1 MILMSSSIL
10 ITSPLIKSFCGGVV
24 KRFSRRRRRRLSIFT
39 FCSKT
44 FSLSPFFLLFLYL
57 GFYIEGPRGS
67 DVCPLSSLLRARC
80 LPPFSRKRGQRR
92 RSLFCST
99 LTHHHHLCRHSKNH
113 HHEDVRRDRRVCGR
127 RAVVAHQHRRRRREK
142 TFQRSNVAKE
152 DDRARARGRRG
163 VWGRRDRRKGELVV
177 WPNPQREPV
186 VAVRRRARR
195 RESGYERLLFQC
207 VLISRFEHASNK
219 SRLISSRFSI
229 AL

>member
-1 MILMSSSIL
+1 M
-10 ITSPLIKSFCGGVV
+10 

-39 FCSKT
+39 LLFKDFLSLSLFSS
-44 FSLSPFFLLFLYL
+44 FSLFRVLYRRTAGIRCL
-57 GFYIEGPRGS
+57 PIVFTTS
-67 DVCPLSSLLRARC
+67 RARC

-99 LTHHHHLCRHSKNH
+99 LTHHHHLCLHSKNH

-152 DDRARARGRRG
+152 DDRARGRGRRG

-177 WPNPQREPV
+177 WPNPQRKSV

-195 RESGYERLLFQC
+195 RESGYERLLFH
-207 VLISRFEHASNK
+207 LISLGKRIRFDSNTRPK
-219 SRLISSRFSI
+219 VVSSLLVFQSLCELFLSRRNHRAEFQL
-229 AL
+229 